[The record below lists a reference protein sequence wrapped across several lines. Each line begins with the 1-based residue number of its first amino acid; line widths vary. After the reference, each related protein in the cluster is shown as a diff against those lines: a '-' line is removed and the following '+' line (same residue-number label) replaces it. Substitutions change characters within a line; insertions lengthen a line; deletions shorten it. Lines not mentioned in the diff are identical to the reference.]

1 MNYIFESFDS
11 VASFIKTI
19 NERPVKEGW
28 GYQSSQSDNE
38 SWTMTESY
46 KKATELALYGDK
58 KSVSKVAKSIKKIRD
73 AKTEFEERAQNKVKR
88 SVIGSRPCVPAAV
101 MGHPCSM
108 YRRNVIKV
116 QRPVVYV
123 YYSISMNGGTSAE
136 ILVDAG
142 AKMAE
147 AIQTVE
153 RSGVRVNLY
162 AGNTSCTRSQ
172 STGCFVRIKDSAKD
186 FDLLRMAYALVN
198 PSFFRRHWFRW
209 AETKKEL
216 ITSQWCCGYGRP
228 LKKVEEEET
237 FDKMKENRIKCDYL
251 FTTGN
256 IQNMS
261 VDEIVNKILGR

>member
-1 MNYIFESFDS
+1 MQYIFESFDS

-19 NERPVKEGW
+19 DERPVKEGW
-28 GYQSSQSDNE
+28 GYQTSQSDDE
-38 SWTMTESY
+38 YWTMTKSY
-46 KKATELALYGDK
+46 EEATGLALYGDK
-58 KSVSKVAKSIKKIRD
+58 KSASKVAKSIKKIRD
-73 AKTEFEERAQNKVKR
+73 AKTGYEERAQNKIKR

-116 QRPVVYV
+116 ERPVVYV
-123 YYSISMNGGTSAE
+123 YYSISMHVGTSAE
-136 ILVDAG
+136 VLADAG

-172 STGCFVRIKDSAKD
+172 SIGCFVRIKDSAKD

-198 PSFFRRHWFRW
+198 PSFFRRHWFHW
-209 AETKKEL
+209 AETKEEL
-216 ITSQWCCGYGRP
+216 ITSEWRRGYGRP
-228 LKKVEEEET
+228 LYSNEEKET

-256 IQNMS
+256 VENMTA
-261 VDEIVNKILGR
+261 DEIANKILGK